1 MAISDW
7 TNLLTDPRGLTEVF
21 SEVPALGHCFL
32 YSVHIDERDRGI
44 TLGFDTRSVPDRPR
58 PEWLRTEFNAF
69 EFFLTFTQV
78 TELSLHGWDS
88 VTDRTA
94 ELSRSPRGG
103 ITVHVANSREA
114 ISFHASYAHLSLCR
128 VYLASS
134 SD

>member
-7 TNLLTDPRGLTEVF
+7 TGLLTDPKGLTEVF
-21 SEVPALGHCFL
+21 SEVPALSDCFL
-32 YSVHIDERDRGI
+32 YSVHIDERETGV

-69 EFFLTFTQV
+69 EFFITFTQV
-78 TELSLHGWDS
+78 TGLSLHGWDS

-94 ELSRSPRGG
+94 GLFRSPRGG
-103 ITVHVANSREA
+103 ITVHVANSRES
-114 ISFHASYAHLSLCR
+114 ISFHASTARLSRCR
-128 VYLASS
+128 VYPASS